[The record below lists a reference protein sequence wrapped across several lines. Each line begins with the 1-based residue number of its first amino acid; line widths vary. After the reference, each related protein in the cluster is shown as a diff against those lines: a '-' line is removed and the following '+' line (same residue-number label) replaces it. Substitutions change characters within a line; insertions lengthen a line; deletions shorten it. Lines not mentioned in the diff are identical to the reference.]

1 MDSFDKVWLP
11 IVLAD
16 SSDFAS
22 EQIQRE
28 FIQIILILAS
38 QYSSFFTKDETSS
51 FALRCA
57 EVQLR
62 FLMSSDL
69 YERKGLLNTLL
80 DVLEED
86 LAIPASESD
95 VNTQS
100 AKSDEDVNA
109 WRRCCNAVMIVARI
123 PLEPIPRDHKN
134 TIFGMLVELDKY
146 LVGMSGKMNGGLEIL
161 IVVRR
166 ALIRFVGV
174 VGKTTVEVWTLN
186 ICLMNRIIL

>member
-1 MDSFDKVWLP
+1 M
-11 IVLAD
+11 AD

-22 EQIQRE
+22 ERIRRE

-38 QYSSFFTKDETSS
+38 QYSSFFNKDETSP

-69 YERKGLLNTLL
+69 YERKGLLNRLL

-86 LAIPASESD
+86 LAIPASESEG
-95 VNTQS
+95 NSQS

-109 WRRCCNAVMIVARI
+109 WRRCCNAVTITARI

-134 TIFGMLVELDKY
+134 TIFEKLVELDKY
-146 LVGMSGKMNGGLEIL
+146 LVGMSGKMDGNLEIL

-166 ALIRFVGV
+166 AVIRFVGV
-174 VGKTTVEVWTLN
+174 VGKTTIEVFTLD
-186 ICLMNRIIL
+186 ISL

>member
-1 MDSFDKVWLP
+1 VARWILVIKYISPV
-11 IVLAD
+11 VLAD

-28 FIQIILILAS
+28 FIQIMLILAS
-38 QYSSFFTKDETSS
+38 QYSSFFTKDETSP

-86 LAIPASESD
+86 LAIPAPGSD
-95 VNTQS
+95 ANSQS
-100 AKSDEDVNA
+100 AKSDGDVNA
-109 WRRCCNAVMIVARI
+109 WRCCNSVMIVARI

-134 TIFGMLVELDKY
+134 TIFEKLMELDKY
-146 LVGMSGKMNGGLEIL
+146 LVRMSGKMNGNLEIL

-174 VGKTTVEVWTLN
+174 VGKTTVEV
-186 ICLMNRIIL
+186 